1 MYFEDQ
7 KDDPDLALCQVVV
20 LRLKTVVTLLLMGFH
35 LPPVHHKLGVMLTA
49 WGAENQEWHDDS
61 LGASDTYSGLL
72 ALMDRG
78 IDLSREGG
86 GWHTMRM
93 AAVEN
98 NAEGC
103 IFESPLSHR
112 GKGAP
117 EPPLGKR
124 TAAKLPGFT
133 MPSDGSSVA
142 KPVMIQSAALHF
154 YGGKNACRIP
164 LSDKYA
170 SLSHHTDVDL

>member
-1 MYFEDQ
+1 
-7 KDDPDLALCQVVV
+7 
-20 LRLKTVVTLLLMGFH
+20 
-35 LPPVHHKLGVMLTA
+35 MLTE
-49 WGAENQEWHDDS
+49 WGAEDQQWHDDS
-61 LGASDTYSGLL
+61 LGVSDTYSSVL

-78 IDLSREGG
+78 VDLSREDGSV
-86 GWHTMRM
+86 HTMCM
-93 AAVEN
+93 AAGEN
-98 NAEGC
+98 DAEGC
-103 IFESPLSHR
+103 IFERSLSHR

-117 EPPLGKR
+117 KPPLGKR
-124 TAAKLPGFT
+124 AAAKLPGFT